1 MNVQFQNN
9 SGLFDKNFNLYMCFL
24 LIARIYDF
32 LFSQMKNIKSVMN
45 KPLWPQILASYTTLK
60 KVWLLTTNHSY
71 LLSYK
76 LQNVFSIYY
85 HVLGFSFNPWGAIIN
100 L

>member
-45 KPLWPQILASYTTLK
+45 KPL
-60 KVWLLTTNHSY
+60 
-71 LLSYK
+71 
-76 LQNVFSIYY
+76 
-85 HVLGFSFNPWGAIIN
+85 
-100 L
+100 